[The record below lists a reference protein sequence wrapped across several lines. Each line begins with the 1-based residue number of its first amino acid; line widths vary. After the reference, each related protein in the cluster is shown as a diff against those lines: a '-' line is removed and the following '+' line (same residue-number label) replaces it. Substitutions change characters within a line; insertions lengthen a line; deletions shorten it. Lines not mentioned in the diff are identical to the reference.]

1 MLTFVEGAAT
11 ITQSPLLAG
20 FVFGTLLQALMQTP
34 DVDLCEGT

>member
-1 MLTFVEGAAT
+1 MLMFVERAAT

-20 FVFGTLLQALMQTP
+20 FAFGTLLHALMQAP